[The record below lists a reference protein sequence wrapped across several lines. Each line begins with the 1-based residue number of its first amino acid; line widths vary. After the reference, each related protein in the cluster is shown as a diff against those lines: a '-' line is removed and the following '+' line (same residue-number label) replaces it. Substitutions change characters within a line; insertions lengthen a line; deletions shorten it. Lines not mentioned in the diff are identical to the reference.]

1 MNNSR
6 NENCSPKAGSTFF
19 RLLKYRLIFCFK
31 NPIFYISALIFSLFT
46 TLNFFVRQN
55 FFTNGN
61 TNLLLYFSAVPYISI
76 IVLPFLC
83 YKKSFSAYDNFIPVK
98 YITKLSAD
106 FLCNFIQFSV
116 MVLLLVPAI
125 LLVNLFGSLDYGQIF
140 TSIFCLLCYGA
151 ALICVCIFI
160 QELFDSSI
168 TAFVISALIL
178 ALFNSSHLFAVYA
191 NLPHFLSDFFKQI
204 SFAWHFDAAGKG
216 ILDSRDLVFFA
227 VISLFC
233 VFAADFVH
241 SSKKGRAFTKKTLVQ
256 ILPVLFIA
264 VFSLLNSTRYFFRLD
279 FSQNKVYSISKYSKE
294 LLKKVDE
301 PVKITYYR
309 SSSLAKYYP
318 QIRDISDFLNS
329 YAATNKNISF
339 LIKDPDKSEQTSQLL
354 KNYGIA
360 SQQLMTA
367 KNNSKEYLTVY
378 SAIVIE
384 YNGNAEIIPFLMS
397 ADTLEYDLD
406 GRLKHIVSGINRIV
420 NIFIGNGMSLQNDYS
435 YITPWMNSQGFIC
448 NLLADVSELET
459 CNGPLL
465 VIGDSELLLE
475 DAAAI
480 ERYVLEEK
488 GGVFFAVSPFSV
500 SLEDWSITRN
510 KNTNIVEILE
520 NWGVIFEDK
529 VAADISCS
537 HISMYAEQEDVNPFI
552 QQNPTVEELNY
563 PLWIHLLAQDNVK
576 NGMTLFWPVPLI
588 LDANAK
594 AYAVTSPSS
603 WYYEAGRGTDTGIV
617 TNPFIL
623 RDNLKENFAAGI
635 EFERGTQIVA
645 ARITGAL
652 DGLFN
657 AQSCS
662 SSDIIVVSDPLFL
675 NSLMIGY
682 NNSDDY
688 GDYRNFDFLS
698 NVLLRLNGE
707 EELAELQS
715 RIFRDTSL
723 YKISD
728 AEQFAVRKN
737 AVLIIL
743 CGVIPLMIFI
753 CWIVTFIS
761 RRRLYEAE

>member
-1 MNNSR
+1 MNNPR
-6 NENCSPKAGSTFF
+6 KENVSKKSSGIF
-19 RLLKYRLIFCFK
+19 LQVLKFRLIFSFQ
-31 NPIFYISALIFSLFT
+31 NPVFYLNALIFSLFT
-46 TLNFFVRQN
+46 TLNFFIRQN

-83 YKKSFSAYDNFIPVK
+83 YKKNFSVYDDFIPAK
-98 YITKLSAD
+98 YFTKLAAD
-106 FLCNFIQFSV
+106 FLCNFIQYSV
-116 MVLLLVPAI
+116 IVLLLVPAC

-140 TSIFCLLCYGA
+140 TSFFCLLCYGA
-151 ALICVCIFI
+151 SLICVCLFV
-160 QELFDSSI
+160 QELFESSV

-191 NLPHFLSDFFKQI
+191 NLPRFLSDFFRQI

-216 ILDSRDLVFFA
+216 IIDSRDLVFFI

-233 VFAADFVH
+233 IFAADFVH
-241 SSKKGRAFTKKTLVQ
+241 HLKKGREFTKKSFLQ
-256 ILPVLFIA
+256 ILPVILIA
-264 VFSLLNSTRYFFRLD
+264 IFSLLNSTRYFFRLD
-279 FSQNKVYSISKYSKE
+279 FSQNKIFSISKYSKE
-294 LLKKVDE
+294 LLKKVEE

-329 YAATNKNISF
+329 YASTNKNISF
-339 LIKDPDKSEQTSQLL
+339 LIKDPDKSEQTAQIL

-384 YNGNAEIIPFLMS
+384 YKGNAEIIPFLMS

-406 GRLKHIVSGINRIV
+406 GRLKHLVSGINRIV
-420 NIFIGNGMSLQNDYS
+420 NIFIGNGMNLQNDYS
-435 YITPWMNSQGFIC
+435 YITPWLNSQGFIC
-448 NLLADVSELET
+448 NQIEDVRELES

-465 VIGDSELLLE
+465 VIGDSQLLME
-475 DAAAI
+475 DAAAV
-480 ERYVLEEK
+480 ERYILEEK
-488 GGVFFAVSPFSV
+488 GGVFFAVNPFTV

-510 KNTNIVEILE
+510 KNTNIIEVLE

-529 VAADISCS
+529 IAADISCS
-537 HISMYAEQEDVNPFI
+537 HISMYAEQEEVNPFI

-563 PLWIHLLAQDNVK
+563 PLWIHILSQENVK
-576 NGMTLFWPVPLI
+576 NGMTLFWPVPLK
-588 LDANAK
+588 LDGNAK
-594 AYAVTSPSS
+594 AYVVTSPSS

-623 RDNLKENFAAGI
+623 RDNLSQNFSAGV
-635 EFERGTQIVA
+635 ELERGTQIVA
-645 ARITGAL
+645 AKITGAL

-657 AQSCS
+657 ALSCNS
-662 SSDIIVVSDPLFL
+662 SNIIVVSEPLFL
-675 NSLMIGY
+675 NSLMTGY

-723 YKISD
+723 YKIND
-728 AEQFAVRKN
+728 AEQFTVRKN

-743 CGVIPLMIFI
+743 CGVIPFIIFI
-753 CWIVTFIS
+753 CWIVILIS
-761 RRRLYEAE
+761 RRRLYEA